1 MSSGCG
7 VDLSGCG
14 VDVEWMW
21 SGCGVDVMKFKGN
34 QTKLSTGLFLTCIL
48 EQPRV
53 EFDTPLFQY
62 TGPEQPRV
70 N

>member
-1 MSSGCG
+1 M
-7 VDLSGCG
+7 LSGCG

-21 SGCGVDVMKFKGN
+21 SGCGLDVMKFKEQSN
-34 QTKLSTGLFLTCIL
+34 KLSTGLFWTCIL

>member
-1 MSSGCG
+1 MIQIKRTIKQYLARGCF
-7 VDLSGCG
+7 GC
-14 VDVEWMW
+14 
-21 SGCGVDVMKFKGN
+21 CY
-34 QTKLSTGLFLTCIL
+34 T